1 MKKIEK
7 RNNSMANETEITL
20 QFIVEDG
27 TCVSNANSYIS
38 LEDANQY
45 MTNKG
50 REDWLALSDEQKKIS
65 IIKGTEYVDNLYRW
79 RGQRLGIAQ
88 NLSWPRVDRRHQDW
102 LLDLDGF
109 PLKGVPR
116 RLKDA
121 VCEAAFYGY
130 QANVELF
137 TTYNETGNVKK
148 QRVEGAVEVEFFSAK
163 DSTADYISKYA
174 SLDALLRGLYLPK
187 NKSDVNAIGAWD
199 Y

>member
-1 MKKIEK
+1 
-7 RNNSMANETEITL
+7 MAEETEITL

-27 TCVSNANSYIS
+27 TCVSNANSYIT
-38 LEDANQY
+38 LEGATQY

-50 REDWLALSDEQKKIS
+50 RTDWLALSDELKMIS
-65 IIKGTEYVDNLYRW
+65 LIKGTEYVDNLYRW
-79 RGQRLGIAQ
+79 RGQRLYETQ
-88 NLSWPRVDRRHQDW
+88 NLSWPRCYRTRDDW
-102 LLDLDGF
+102 LRDLDGF
-109 PLKGVPR
+109 PIKGIPR

-174 SLDALLRGLYLPK
+174 SLDSLLRGLYQPK
-187 NKSDVNAIGAWD
+187 NKSDVNAIACWRD
-199 Y
+199 

>member
-1 MKKIEK
+1 
-7 RNNSMANETEITL
+7 MANETEITL

-50 REDWLALSDEQKKIS
+50 RTDWLALSDEQKKIS

-79 RGQRLGIAQ
+79 RGHRLDAEQ
-88 NLSWPRVDRRHQDW
+88 NLSWPRIDRFRNDW
-102 LLDLDGF
+102 LLDIDHL
-109 PLKGVPR
+109 PLKGIPR

-121 VCEAAFYGY
+121 VCEAAFYGM

-163 DSTADYISKYA
+163 DSVTDYISKYA
-174 SLDALLRGLYLPK
+174 ALDNLLRGLYQPK
-187 NKSDVNAIGAWD
+187 NKSDVNAIAGWN